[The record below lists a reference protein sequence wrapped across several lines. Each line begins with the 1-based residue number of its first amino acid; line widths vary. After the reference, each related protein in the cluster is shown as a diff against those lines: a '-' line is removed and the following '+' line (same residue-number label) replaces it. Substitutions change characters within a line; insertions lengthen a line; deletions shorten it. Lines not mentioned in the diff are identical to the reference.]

1 MQQSSVSPMVAV
13 VCVVGIPI
21 PMALGNQLL
30 VKEIMSVYK
39 KLQEARILLQNTK
52 LNKSGKNKFAGYEY
66 FELADFLPAI
76 QNICQDIGLCGVVSF
91 DHNMAYLQI
100 NDTDDGT
107 SIMFT
112 SPMSSAALKGC
123 HDVQNLGATISYL
136 RRYLWVNCFEIC
148 EHDALD
154 ATTGSEPVKKSEA
167 VTVSSVT
174 STVKE
179 PSLTINAPAKTATV
193 TVKPKNI
200 VGESGGW
207 QIVAP
212 PKPSGDAK
220 DWLDLVQTTALIL
233 LDLTTSEE
241 DVMQIFKK
249 NKVLFDTVK
258 ATDAL
263 FFKGMMAK
271 FTERNKI
278 FKKD

>member
-1 MQQSSVSPMVAV
+1 
-13 VCVVGIPI
+13 
-21 PMALGNQLL
+21 
-30 VKEIMSVYK
+30 MSVYK

-76 QNICQDIGLCGVVSF
+76 QNICHKLGLCGVVSF

-100 NDTDDGT
+100 NDVEDGT

-148 EHDALD
+148 EHDAIEPL
-154 ATTGSEPVKKSEA
+154 TGKDEPVKKTKDTFPDGTPISKPNSP
-167 VTVSSVT
+167 VLIVD
-174 STVKE
+174 
-179 PSLTINAPAKTATV
+179 
-193 TVKPKNI
+193 KPKPI
-200 VGESGGW
+200 TGQTGEW

-212 PKPSGDAK
+212 AKPEGDVK
-220 DWLDLVQTTALIL
+220 EWLDLIKSASHML
-233 LDLTTSEE
+233 LDLTADEE
-241 DVMQIFKK
+241 DVMLIFKK

-258 ATDAL
+258 ATDGV
-263 FFKGMMAK
+263 FFKEMMGK
-271 FTERNKI
+271 FTERKTL
-278 FKKD
+278 FTKE